1 MLGSGLALAA
11 ALLAL
16 FGAVGQSAAAAL
28 GAALVGMFGA
38 LRARQ
43 SSERAED
50 VAARLNQI
58 VEGAHYDQRL
68 PASRNGEVDLATPL
82 NRLLG
87 DLEQVGRSAVDA
99 ARVAEQR
106 AAADTRTL
114 QNERDQAE
122 AASLAKTRFL
132 ANMSHE
138 LRTPLNAVIGAAQL
152 LQQGGQAPE
161 EQAHLIDAIRGSG
174 TNLLGLIENILDLSR
189 IETGALELA
198 QSDFNLV
205 DCVESAVANTAV
217 GARMKRLAMACI
229 VDPALP
235 AWRNGDSP
243 RLRQILLNLLGNAVK
258 FTETGEVV
266 LSVERGRSSTAV
278 VFRVVDTGIGID

>member
-1 MLGSGLALAA
+1 M
-11 ALLAL
+11 
-16 FGAVGQSAAAAL
+16 
-28 GAALVGMFGA
+28 
-38 LRARQ
+38 
-43 SSERAED
+43 
-50 VAARLNQI
+50 
-58 VEGAHYDQRL
+58 
-68 PASRNGEVDLATPL
+68 
-82 NRLLG
+82 
-87 DLEQVGRSAVDA
+87 GRSADDA
-99 ARVAEQR
+99 ARAAEQR

-198 QSDFNLV
+198 ESDFNLV

-258 FTETGEVV
+258 FTEAARWCCRWSGAAH
-266 LSVERGRSSTAV
+266 RQRSYSASWIPAWASPTRRA
-278 VFRVVDTGIGID
+278 RTSSIRSARATNA